1 MRRVFWWTCGIAL
14 PATALFLLHG
24 ASAARER
31 EDLLWHY
38 RNLGKAF
45 YENPTTQK
53 EAVTEFKKALDLAP
67 DSARERINYGL
78 ALLRAGQTKDGLA
91 ELAQA
96 QKQDPSIPHTWFNL
110 GISFKKEGDYEPAIR
125 QLEGMA
131 KLVPDEP
138 VTHYNLGVLYRLA
151 GKPAEGLQ
159 QLEIA
164 EKLNPNLAGPH
175 FQLFNQY
182 RQAGRAEDAARELKI
197 FTTIKARTAGAAV
210 PEDMEWSYYA
220 EIYET
225 VDPQPAEAPSV
236 PLTFADHKLDGHF
249 DPATAG
255 LAALDFDGDGKTDL
269 IAWSAEGVRLYKDGA
284 TPVAKSGLEDLTNV
298 RGIAPGDFDNDGLP
312 DLCVLTDTGA
322 LLYHNNKGVFEK
334 RATQLPAGPY
344 DKAIWIDYDHDG
356 DLDLLLL
363 GVRSVLMRNN
373 GEAGFSNQTADFP
386 FVQGHAIAGAVFA
399 LRHDTAASDLAVAY
413 RDHPGILYR
422 DKLNGKYDELPLEAI
437 PQGALDVIAEDFNND
452 GFPDLAVFLGP
463 GVALVENRQGFLMP
477 GAKLVGEGP
486 SVFAD
491 LENRGVRDLASMG
504 AIDRNRGQG
513 KFESRNWPRGVVFG
527 PAIVA
532 ANLNGGG
539 RTDLA
544 TVTADGSLH
553 VFENQTPTKN
563 NWMRV
568 AIAGVKNLKLAP
580 GATVEVKAGA
590 SYQKR
595 IYQGVP
601 LVFGLGGY
609 KEADTVR
616 ITWPN
621 GLIQNET
628 KQPILTA
635 LNIQESQRLSGSCP
649 MIFTWNGKR
658 FQFITDVLGVA
669 PLGASSGDGQY
680 FPVDHN
686 EYVQI
691 TGDAL
696 AERDGKYEIRI
707 TEELREVSYLDR
719 VQLIALDHPAASEIF
734 TNEKFKSPPFPEFRL
749 YGVNRR
755 VYPVAARDSE
765 GRDVLP
771 RLLKRDQTYPDGFR
785 RGYNGV
791 AELHHL
797 DLDFAGAAR
806 DGRAVLILNGWV
818 DWADGSTFLRAA
830 QESKAGLILPYLQV
844 KNARGEWQTVIEDMG
859 IPAGKPKTI
868 AVDLSGKWLS
878 TSREVR
884 IVTNLC
890 VYWDEIF
897 LSENAGSPD
906 ARLTPVEAEFADLRF
921 RGFSK
926 PKIDPARK
934 QPEAFDYQTWMPV
947 SMWNPTPGLYTRYG
961 DVRPLLNAVDDRLVI
976 MGSGDEL
983 CLLFPAN
990 GLPTLR
996 PGWKRDFLLLVDGWA
1011 KDGDYNTAFS
1021 QSVEPLPFHAMRA
1034 YPYPASQHFPDDAG
1048 HRAYREQYNTRPAL
1062 RLVRPIGPGVPGPYS
1077 VANVGAR
1084 HASPESAGDAR

>member
-1 MRRVFWWTCGIAL
+1 MSDTNGMRRVFIWVCGFAL
-14 PATALFLLHG
+14 SAAALFLLHG
-24 ASAARER
+24 ANAARER

-78 ALLRAGQTKDGLA
+78 ALLRAGATKDGLA
-91 ELAQA
+91 ELTAA

-110 GISFKKEGDYEPAIR
+110 GISYKKEGDYDIAIH

-151 GKPAEGLQ
+151 GKPKEGLE

-182 RQAGRAEDAARELKI
+182 RQAGRAEDAQRELKI
-197 FTTIKARTAGAAV
+197 FQAIKARTTGAAV

-225 VDPQPAEAPSV
+225 VEPQPAEAPSV
-236 PLTFADHKLDGHF
+236 PLKFADHKLDGHF

-255 LAALDFDGDGKTDL
+255 LVALDFDGDGKTDL
-269 IAWSAEGVRLYKDGA
+269 IAWSSEGVRLYKDGV
-284 TPVAKSGLEDLTNV
+284 TPVAKSGLEDLKNI

-312 DLCVLTDTGA
+312 DLCVLTDSA
-322 LLYHNNKGVFEK
+322 VVLYHNNKGVFEK
-334 RATQLPAGPY
+334 RTPSLITGAY
-344 DKAIWIDYDHDG
+344 DKGIWIDYDHDG

-363 GVRSVLMRNN
+363 GVKSVLARNN
-373 GEAGFSNQTADFP
+373 GPAGFSNQTADFP
-386 FVQGHAIAGAVFA
+386 FVRGHAVAGAVFA
-399 LRHDTAASDLAVAY
+399 VRHDTAANDLAVAY
-413 RDHPGILYR
+413 RDHPGVLYR
-422 DKLNGKYDELPLEAI
+422 DRLNGKYEAI
-437 PQGALDVIAEDFNND
+437 PAPAIPQAALDVTAVDFNND

-463 GVALVENRQGFLMP
+463 GVSFVENRQGILMP
-477 GAKLVGEGP
+477 GKDLMGEGP
-486 SVFAD
+486 AVFAD
-491 LENRGVRDLASMG
+491 LESRGALDLASMG
-504 AIDRNRGQG
+504 AVDRNQGQG
-513 KFESRNWPRGVVFG
+513 KFETQHWPQGVVFG
-527 PAIVA
+527 QALVA
-532 ANLNGGG
+532 ADFNGDGH
-539 RTDLA
+539 TDLA
-544 TVTADGSLH
+544 TVTPDGSLH
-553 VFENQTPTKN
+553 VYENQTETSN
-563 NWMRV
+563 HWMRI
-568 AIAGVKNLKLAP
+568 AIAGVKNPKLAP

-590 SYQKR
+590 SYQKQ

-601 LVFGLGGY
+601 LVFGLDGY

-628 KQPILTA
+628 KQPIQTA

-680 FPVDHN
+680 FPVAHN

-691 TGDAL
+691 PGEAL
-696 AERDGKYEIRI
+696 AERDSKYEIRI

-719 VQLIALDHPAASEIF
+719 VQLIALDHPAATEVF

-749 YGVNRR
+749 YGASRR

-765 GRDVLP
+765 GRDVLA
-771 RLLKRDQTYPDGFR
+771 RLVKRDQTYPDGFR
-785 RGYNGV
+785 RDYNGV
-791 AELHHL
+791 ADLHHL
-797 DLDFAGAAR
+797 DLDFGSAAR
-806 DGRAVLILNGWV
+806 DGQAVLILNGWV

-844 KNARGEWQTVIEDMG
+844 RNERGEWQTVIEDMG

-868 AVDLSGKWLS
+868 AVDLTGKWLS
-878 TSREVR
+878 SSREVR

-897 LSENAGSPD
+897 LSENSAAPE
-906 ARLTPVEAEFADLRF
+906 ARLTPVEAEFADLHF

-926 PKIDPARK
+926 PRIDPARK

-961 DVRPLLNAVDDRLVI
+961 DVRPLVTAVDDKLVV
-976 MGSGDEL
+976 MGSGDEMRV
-983 CLLFPAN
+983 LFPAT
-990 GLPTLR
+990 GLPALKA
-996 PGWKRDFLLLVDGWA
+996 GWKRDFLLLVDGWA

-1021 QSVEPLPFHAMRA
+1021 QSVEPLPFHAMSA
-1034 YPYPASQHFPDDAG
+1034 YPYPASQHFPDDAD
-1048 HRAYREQYNTRPAL
+1048 HRAYRDRYNTRPAL
-1062 RLVRPIGPGVPGPYS
+1062 RLVRPLAE
-1077 VANVGAR
+1077 VAGAR
-1084 HASPESAGDAR
+1084 

>member
-1 MRRVFWWTCGIAL
+1 ML
-14 PATALFLLHG
+14 PAIALFLLH
-24 ASAARER
+24 AADAARER

-38 RNLGKAF
+38 RDLGKAF

-53 EAVTEFKKALDLAP
+53 EAVVEFKKALDLAP

-78 ALLRAGQTKDGLA
+78 ALLRAGQTNDGVAQLV
-91 ELAQA
+91 QA

-110 GISFKKEGDYEPAIR
+110 GIYYKKEGDYEHAIQ

-151 GKPAEGLQ
+151 GKPKEGLQ

-197 FTTIKARTAGAAV
+197 FQEIKNRTAGAAV

-225 VDPQPAEAPSV
+225 IEPQPAEAPAV
-236 PLTFADHKLDGHF
+236 PLKFADHKLEGHF
-249 DPATAG
+249 DSATSG
-255 LAALDFDGDGKTDL
+255 LAALDFDGDGKVDL
-269 IAWSAEGVRLYKDGA
+269 IAWSAEGIRLYKDGA
-284 TPVAKSGLEDLTNV
+284 TPVMKTGLEDLKNV
-298 RGIAPGDFDNDGLP
+298 RGIAVGDFDNDGLP
-312 DLCVLTDTGA
+312 DLCVITEDGA
-322 LLYHNNKGVFEK
+322 TLYHNNRGVFEK
-334 RATQLPAGPY
+334 RETALPPGVY
-344 DKAIWIDYDHDG
+344 ENAIWMDYDHDG

-363 GVRSVLMRNN
+363 GARSVLMRNN
-373 GEAGFSNQTADFP
+373 GAAGFSNRTADFP
-386 FVQGHAIAGAVFA
+386 FVPGHAVAGTIFAV
-399 LRHDTAASDLAVAY
+399 RRDTAASDIAVVY
-413 RDHPGILYR
+413 RDHPGVLYR
-422 DKLNGKYDELPLEAI
+422 DRLNGKYEAMPLNEI
-437 PQGALDVIAEDFNND
+437 PQAALDVVAEDFNND

-463 GVALVENRQGFLMP
+463 GMSLLENRQGLLQR

-486 SVFAD
+486 GVFAD

-504 AIDRNRGQG
+504 AVDRNLGQG
-513 KFESRNWPRGVVFG
+513 RFEPHHWPPDVVLG
-527 PAIVA
+527 PALA
-532 ANLNGGG
+532 AADFNGDG

-544 TVTADGSLH
+544 TIATDGSLH
-553 VFENQTPTKN
+553 VYENQTATKN
-563 NWMRV
+563 NWMRI

-580 GATVEVKAGA
+580 GATVEVKAGL

-601 LVFGLGGY
+601 LVFGLVGY

-635 LNIQESQRLSGSCP
+635 LNIQEAQRLSGSCP

-680 FPVDHN
+680 FPVDHH

-691 TGDAL
+691 PGEAL

-707 TEELREVSYLDR
+707 AEELREVSYLDQ
-719 VQLIALDHPAASEIF
+719 VQLMALDHPADTEIF

-755 VYPVAARDSE
+755 IYPVAARDSA
-765 GRDVLP
+765 GRDVLQK
-771 RLLKRDQTYPDGFR
+771 LLQRDRTYPDGFR
-785 RGYNGV
+785 RDYNGV

-797 DLDFAGAAR
+797 DLDFGDAAR
-806 DGRAVLILNGWV
+806 DGQAVLVLNGWV

-844 KNARGEWQTVIEDMG
+844 KNARGEWQTVIDEMG

-868 AVDLSGKWLS
+868 SVDLNGKWLS

-897 LSENAGSPD
+897 LSESSRAPEV
-906 ARLTPVEAEFADLRF
+906 RLTPVEAEVADLRF
-921 RGFSK
+921 RGFSR

-934 QPEAFDYQTWMPV
+934 QPEQFDYQTWMPV
-947 SMWNPTPGLYTRYG
+947 SMWNPTPGMYTRYG
-961 DVRPLLNAVDDRLVI
+961 DVRPLITAVDDKLVI

-983 CLLFPAN
+983 RLLFPAE
-990 GLPTLR
+990 GFPALR

-1021 QSVEPLPFHAMRA
+1021 QSVEPLPFHAMSA
-1034 YPYPASQHFPDDAG
+1034 YPYPASQHFPDDAE
-1048 HRAYREQYNTRPAL
+1048 HRAYEEQYNTRPAL
-1062 RLVRPIGPGVPGPYS
+1062 QLIRPLGPGVPGPY
-1077 VANVGAR
+1077 VAQ
-1084 HASPESAGDAR
+1084 GDGR

>member
-1 MRRVFWWTCGIAL
+1 MHNKANIHFMNRVFWGAYGL
-14 PATALFLLHG
+14 VLLVAALFVLRG
-24 ASAARER
+24 ANTAREQQ
-31 EDLLWHY
+31 DLLWHY

-78 ALLRAGQTKDGLA
+78 ALMRAGQTKDGVA
-91 ELAQA
+91 ELIKAQ
-96 QKQDPSIPHTWFNL
+96 QRDPAIPHTWFNL
-110 GISFKKEGDYEPAIR
+110 GIFFKKEGDYQHAIE

-138 VTHYNLGVLYRLA
+138 ITHYNLGVLYKLA

-164 EKLNPNLAGPH
+164 ERLNPNLAGPH

-182 RQAGRAEDAARELKI
+182 RQSGRSDDAARELKV
-197 FTTIKARTAGAAV
+197 FQEIKKRTAGAAV

-225 VDPQPAEAPSV
+225 VEPQPEAAP
-236 PLTFADHKLDGHF
+236 PAHLKFADRGLPGHF

-255 LAALDFDGDGKTDL
+255 VATLDFDGDGRVDL
-269 IAWSAEGVRLYKDGA
+269 IAWSAEGVQLYKDG
-284 TPVAKSGLEDLTNV
+284 TSPVVKSGLEGLKNV
-298 RGIAPGDFDNDGLP
+298 RSIAAGDFDNDGLP
-312 DLCVLTDTGA
+312 DLCILTDSGA
-322 LLYHNNKGVFEK
+322 ALYRNRKGIFEK
-334 RATQLPAGPY
+334 REAALPAGTY
-344 DKAIWIDYDHDG
+344 EKAIWVDYDHDG

-363 GVRSVLMRNN
+363 GEKSALIRNN

-386 FVQGHAIAGAVFA
+386 FVPGHATAGAIFA
-399 LRHDTAASDLAVAY
+399 VRHDTAAIDLAVAY
-413 RDHPGILYR
+413 RDRAGVLYR
-422 DKLNGKYDELPLEAI
+422 DRLNGKYEAI
-437 PQGALDVIAEDFNND
+437 PLKEIPAGSIAILAEDFNND
-452 GFPDLAVFLGP
+452 AFPDLVSLSHDNAQFIENQQGKLL
-463 GVALVENRQGFLMP
+463 ALRSTE
-477 GAKLVGEGP
+477 ATAAA
-486 SVFAD
+486 VFAD
-491 LENRGVRDLASMG
+491 LENRGLQDLVTSDAVFRNEGKSAFKKNVD
-504 AIDRNRGQG
+504 AIGFAVAIAAGDFNGDGRMDLVTIG
-513 KFESRNWPRGVVFG
+513 K
-527 PAIVA
+527 
-532 ANLNGGG
+532 
-539 RTDLA
+539 
-544 TVTADGSLH
+544 DGTLH
-553 VFENQTPTKN
+553 ILENQTATKN

-595 IYQGVP
+595 IYQGAP

-635 LNIQESQRLSGSCP
+635 LTFQEQQRLSGSCP
-649 MIFTWNGKR
+649 MIFAWNGKR

-669 PLGASSGDGQY
+669 PLGASSGDGRY
-680 FPVDHN
+680 FPVDHD

-691 TGDAL
+691 PGEAL
-696 AERDGKYEIRI
+696 AERDGRYEIRI

-719 VQLIALDHPAASEIF
+719 VELIVLDHPASTEIF
-734 TNEKFKSPPFPEFRL
+734 TNDKFKAPPFPEFRL
-749 YGVNRR
+749 YGVSRR
-755 VYPVAARDSE
+755 IYPATARDSG
-765 GRDVLP
+765 GRDVLS
-771 RLLKRDQTYPDGFR
+771 RLLKLDQTYPDGYSR
-785 RGYNGV
+785 DYNGI

-797 DLDFAGAAR
+797 DLDFANAAR
-806 DGRAVLILNGWV
+806 DGRAILVLSGWV

-830 QESKAGLILPYLQV
+830 QESRSGLILPYLQMR
-844 KNARGEWQTVIEDMG
+844 NARGEWQTVIEDMG

-878 TSREVR
+878 SSREVR

-897 LSENAGSPD
+897 LSESPD
-906 ARLTPVEAEFADLRF
+906 APEVRQTSIEAEFADLHF

-934 QPEAFDYQTWMPV
+934 QPEAFDYQRWMPV
-947 SMWNPTPGLYTRYG
+947 SMWNPTPGMYTRYG
-961 DVRPLLNAVDDRLVI
+961 DVRPLILAADDRLVI

-983 CLLFPAN
+983 RLLFPARQ
-990 GLPTLR
+990 LAPLR
-996 PGWKRDFLLLVDGWA
+996 AGWKRDFLLLVDGWA

-1021 QSVEPLPFHAMRA
+1021 QSVEPLPYHAMRS
-1034 YPYPASQHFPDDAG
+1034 YPYSGAEHFPDDEE
-1048 HRAYREQYNTRPAL
+1048 HRAYREHYNTRPAL
-1062 RLVRPIGPGVPGPYS
+1062 RLVRPLP
-1077 VANVGAR
+1077 A
-1084 HASPESAGDAR
+1084 AGGGQ